1 MWKRFNDLNSRF
13 KKIKASPKS
22 ENEKKVKT
30 SNYLLFKFNF
40 NCKKNILKR

>member
-22 ENEKKVKT
+22 ENEKKLKPAFIYFFNLILIVKRI
-30 SNYLLFKFNF
+30 F
-40 NCKKNILKR
+40 